1 MNFIFAGI
9 NIEHAPVEVLE
20 GVTVPSH
27 DLEKYL
33 QRLATHAGGGV
44 ILSTCNRM
52 EIYSVTE
59 DVAIGINQLKE
70 YIETTSKSSRA
81 TNIDQYIYTLNG
93 DAVAEHL
100 FSVAAGLDSIALGES
115 EITGQVTKALQA
127 AGEAG
132 TIDPSLSRM
141 FHAAL
146 RTSRR
151 IRKETALGRN
161 RISISSLGVKELQNI
176 VGDLS
181 GLHVLLVG
189 AGETGRLTANALR
202 RYGADE
208 IVVSSRSFERGSVLA
223 EELGSSQ
230 VTVEK
235 IPETLVGCDMLITC
249 TASADPIITVETIRS
264 VMDERPGRPLNI
276 LDVGMPRDVDPTV
289 AEVPG
294 VTLISLSELQLKSRE
309 NWALRESAS
318 AQARELINDG
328 ISRFKERLT
337 GIDSE
342 PVVRSLGARTERMRR
357 EEVEQTLARMG
368 GLTDQQAQLLEKM
381 SRSLVRRILADPI
394 NFLRSE
400 ETQAAESVQKVF
412 ALLKQD
418 EDKTD

>member
-1 MNFIFAGI
+1 M
-9 NIEHAPVEVLE
+9 EVLE

-27 DLEKYL
+27 ELEQYL

-70 YIETTSKSSRA
+70 YIETTLKSSRA

-93 DAVAEHL
+93 NAVAEHL

-115 EITGQVTKALQA
+115 EIIGQVTKALQA

-151 IRKETALGRN
+151 IRKETDLGRN

-230 VTVEK
+230 VTFEK

-289 AEVPG
+289 AEVSG

-309 NWALRESAS
+309 NWTLRESAS

-381 SRSLVRRILADPI
+381 TRSLVRRILADPI

-400 ETQAAESVQKVF
+400 EAQAAESVQKVF
-412 ALLKQD
+412 ALLEQD

>member
-1 MNFIFAGI
+1 M
-9 NIEHAPVEVLE
+9 EVLE

-70 YIETTSKSSRA
+70 YIETTLKSSRA

-93 DAVAEHL
+93 NAVAEHL

-115 EITGQVTKALQA
+115 EIIGQVTKALQA

-151 IRKETALGRN
+151 IRKETGLGRN

-230 VTVEK
+230 VTFEK
-235 IPETLVGCDMLITC
+235 VPETLAGCDMLVTC

-289 AEVPG
+289 AEVSG

-309 NWALRESAS
+309 NWTLRESAS

-381 SRSLVRRILADPI
+381 TRSLVRRILADPI

-400 ETQAAESVQKVF
+400 EAQAAESVQKVF
-412 ALLKQD
+412 ALLEQD

>member
-1 MNFIFAGI
+1 M
-9 NIEHAPVEVLE
+9 EVLE

-59 DVAIGINQLKE
+59 DIAIGINQLKE

-115 EITGQVTKALQA
+115 EIIGQVTKALQA

-151 IRKETALGRN
+151 IRKETDLGRN

-230 VTVEK
+230 VAFEK

-289 AEVPG
+289 AEVSG

-309 NWALRESAS
+309 NWILRESAS

-357 EEVEQTLARMG
+357 EEVDQTLARMG
-368 GLTDQQAQLLEKM
+368 GLTDQQALLLEKM
-381 SRSLVRRILADPI
+381 TRSLVRRILADPI

-400 ETQAAESVQKVF
+400 EAQAAESVQKVF
-412 ALLKQD
+412 ALLEQD

>member
-1 MNFIFAGI
+1 M
-9 NIEHAPVEVLE
+9 EVLE

-70 YIETTSKSSRA
+70 YIETTLKSSRA

-115 EITGQVTKALQA
+115 EIIGQVTKALQA

-151 IRKETALGRN
+151 IRKETDLGRN

-230 VTVEK
+230 VTFEK

-309 NWALRESAS
+309 NWTLRESAS

-381 SRSLVRRILADPI
+381 TRSLVRRILADPI

-400 ETQAAESVQKVF
+400 EAQAAESVQKVF
-412 ALLKQD
+412 ALLEQD

>member
-70 YIETTSKSSRA
+70 YIETTLKSSRA

-230 VTVEK
+230 VTFEK
-235 IPETLVGCDMLITC
+235 VPETLAGCDMLITC

-264 VMDERPGRPLNI
+264 VMDDRPGRPLNI

-309 NWALRESAS
+309 NWTLRESAS

-400 ETQAAESVQKVF
+400 EAQAAESVQKVF
-412 ALLKQD
+412 ALLEQD

>member
-1 MNFIFAGI
+1 M
-9 NIEHAPVEVLE
+9 EVLE

-132 TIDPSLSRM
+132 TIDPFLSRM

-230 VTVEK
+230 VTFEK
-235 IPETLVGCDMLITC
+235 VPETLVGCDMLITC

-342 PVVRSLGARTERMRR
+342 PVVRSLGARIERMRR

-412 ALLKQD
+412 ALLEQD

>member
-1 MNFIFAGI
+1 M
-9 NIEHAPVEVLE
+9 EVLE

-70 YIETTSKSSRA
+70 YIETTLKSSRA

-93 DAVAEHL
+93 NAVAEHL

-115 EITGQVTKALQA
+115 EIIGQVTKALQA

-151 IRKETALGRN
+151 IRKETDLGRN

-223 EELGSSQ
+223 EELDSSQ
-230 VTVEK
+230 VTFEK

-289 AEVPG
+289 AEVSG

-309 NWALRESAS
+309 NWTLRESAS

-381 SRSLVRRILADPI
+381 TRSLVRRILADPI

-400 ETQAAESVQKVF
+400 EAQAAESVQKVF
-412 ALLKQD
+412 ALLEQD

>member
-1 MNFIFAGI
+1 M
-9 NIEHAPVEVLE
+9 EVLE
-20 GVTVPSH
+20 GVTVHSH

-70 YIETTSKSSRA
+70 YIETTSKSSRT

-115 EITGQVTKALQA
+115 EIIGQVTKALQA

-132 TIDPSLSRM
+132 TIDPFLSRM

-151 IRKETALGRN
+151 IRKETAVGRN

-181 GLHVLLVG
+181 GLRVLLVG

-223 EELGSSQ
+223 KELGSSQ
-230 VTVEK
+230 VTFEK
-235 IPETLVGCDMLITC
+235 VPETLVGCDMLITC

-264 VMDERPGRPLNI
+264 VMDERPGQPLNI

-294 VTLISLSELQLKSRE
+294 VTLISLSELQLKSKE
-309 NWALRESAS
+309 NWALRESAA

-342 PVVRSLGARTERMRR
+342 PVLRSLGARTERMRR

-368 GLTDQQAQLLEKM
+368 ELTDQQAQLLEKM
-381 SRSLVRRILADPI
+381 TRSLVRRILADPI

-400 ETQAAESVQKVF
+400 EAQAAESVQKVF
-412 ALLKQD
+412 ALLEQD

>member
-115 EITGQVTKALQA
+115 EIIGQVTKALQA

-151 IRKETALGRN
+151 IRKETDLGRN

-230 VTVEK
+230 VTFEK

-289 AEVPG
+289 AEVSG

-309 NWALRESAS
+309 NWTLRESAS

-381 SRSLVRRILADPI
+381 TRSLVRRILADPI

-400 ETQAAESVQKVF
+400 EAQAAESVQKVF
-412 ALLKQD
+412 ALLEQD

>member
-70 YIETTSKSSRA
+70 YIETTSKNSRVI
-81 TNIDQYIYTLNG
+81 NIDRYIYTLNG

-230 VTVEK
+230 VTFEK

-289 AEVPG
+289 AEVSG

-381 SRSLVRRILADPI
+381 TRSLVRRILADPI

-400 ETQAAESVQKVF
+400 EAQAAESVQKVF
-412 ALLKQD
+412 ALLEQH

>member
-1 MNFIFAGI
+1 M
-9 NIEHAPVEVLE
+9 EVLE

-27 DLEKYL
+27 DLEQYL

-70 YIETTSKSSRA
+70 YIETTLKSSRA

-93 DAVAEHL
+93 NAVAEHL

-115 EITGQVTKALQA
+115 EIIGQVTKALQA

-151 IRKETALGRN
+151 IRKETDLGRN

-230 VTVEK
+230 VTFEK

-289 AEVPG
+289 AEVSG

-309 NWALRESAS
+309 NWTLRESAS
-318 AQARELINDG
+318 AQAREIINDG

-381 SRSLVRRILADPI
+381 TRSLVRRILADPI

-400 ETQAAESVQKVF
+400 EAQAAESVQKVF
-412 ALLKQD
+412 ALLEQD

>member
-1 MNFIFAGI
+1 M
-9 NIEHAPVEVLE
+9 EVLE

-27 DLEKYL
+27 DLEQYL

-70 YIETTSKSSRA
+70 YIETTLKSSRA

-93 DAVAEHL
+93 NAVAEHL

-115 EITGQVTKALQA
+115 EIIGQVTKALQA

-230 VTVEK
+230 VTFEK

-289 AEVPG
+289 AEVSG

-309 NWALRESAS
+309 NWTLRESAS

-381 SRSLVRRILADPI
+381 TRSLVRRILADPI

-400 ETQAAESVQKVF
+400 EAQAAESVQKVF
-412 ALLKQD
+412 ALLEQD

>member
-70 YIETTSKSSRA
+70 YIETTLKSSRA

-100 FSVAAGLDSIALGES
+100 FSVAAGLDSMALGES
-115 EITGQVTKALQA
+115 EIIGQVTKALQA

-151 IRKETALGRN
+151 IRKETDLGRN

-230 VTVEK
+230 VTFEK

-249 TASADPIITVETIRS
+249 TASVDPIITVETIRS
-264 VMDERPGRPLNI
+264 VMDERPRRPLNI

-309 NWALRESAS
+309 NLALRESAS

-381 SRSLVRRILADPI
+381 TRSLVRRILADPI

-400 ETQAAESVQKVF
+400 EAQAAESVQKVF
-412 ALLKQD
+412 ALLEQD

>member
-27 DLEKYL
+27 DLEQYL

-70 YIETTSKSSRA
+70 YIETTLKSSRA

-93 DAVAEHL
+93 NAVAEHL

-115 EITGQVTKALQA
+115 EIIGQVTKALQA

-230 VTVEK
+230 VTFEK

-249 TASADPIITVETIRS
+249 TASADPVITVETIRS

-357 EEVEQTLARMG
+357 EEVDQTLARMG

-381 SRSLVRRILADPI
+381 TRSLVRRILADPI

-400 ETQAAESVQKVF
+400 EAQAAESVQKVF
-412 ALLKQD
+412 ALLEQD

>member
-1 MNFIFAGI
+1 M
-9 NIEHAPVEVLE
+9 EVLE

-70 YIETTSKSSRA
+70 YIETTSKSSRV

-223 EELGSSQ
+223 EELGSFQ
-230 VTVEK
+230 VTFEK
-235 IPETLVGCDMLITC
+235 VPETLVGCDMLITC
-249 TASADPIITVETIRS
+249 T
-264 VMDERPGRPLNI
+264 
-276 LDVGMPRDVDPTV
+276 
-289 AEVPG
+289 
-294 VTLISLSELQLKSRE
+294 
-309 NWALRESAS
+309 
-318 AQARELINDG
+318 
-328 ISRFKERLT
+328 
-337 GIDSE
+337 
-342 PVVRSLGARTERMRR
+342 
-357 EEVEQTLARMG
+357 
-368 GLTDQQAQLLEKM
+368 
-381 SRSLVRRILADPI
+381 
-394 NFLRSE
+394 
-400 ETQAAESVQKVF
+400 
-412 ALLKQD
+412 
-418 EDKTD
+418 

>member
-1 MNFIFAGI
+1 M
-9 NIEHAPVEVLE
+9 EVLE

-27 DLEKYL
+27 DLEQYL

-70 YIETTSKSSRA
+70 YIETTLKNSRA

-115 EITGQVTKALQA
+115 EIIGQVTKALRA

-189 AGETGRLTANALR
+189 AGKTGRLTANALR

-230 VTVEK
+230 VTFEK

-249 TASADPIITVETIRS
+249 TASADPVITVETIRS

-294 VTLISLSELQLKSRE
+294 VTPISLSELQLKSRE
-309 NWALRESAS
+309 NWTLRESAS

-381 SRSLVRRILADPI
+381 TRSLVRRILADPI

-412 ALLKQD
+412 ALLEQY

>member
-1 MNFIFAGI
+1 M
-9 NIEHAPVEVLE
+9 EVLE

-70 YIETTSKSSRA
+70 YIETTSKSSRT

-115 EITGQVTKALQA
+115 EIIGQVTKALQA

-132 TIDPSLSRM
+132 TIDPFLSRM

-151 IRKETALGRN
+151 IRKETAVGRN

-181 GLHVLLVG
+181 GLRVLLVG

-223 EELGSSQ
+223 KELGSSQ
-230 VTVEK
+230 VTFEK
-235 IPETLVGCDMLITC
+235 VPETLVGCDMLITC

-264 VMDERPGRPLNI
+264 VMDERPGQPLNI

-294 VTLISLSELQLKSRE
+294 VTLISLSELQLKSKE
-309 NWALRESAS
+309 NWALRESAA

-342 PVVRSLGARTERMRR
+342 PVLRSLGARTERMRR
-357 EEVEQTLARMG
+357 EEFEQTLARMG

-381 SRSLVRRILADPI
+381 TRSLVRRILADPI

-400 ETQAAESVQKVF
+400 EAQAAESVQKVF
-412 ALLKQD
+412 ALFEQD

>member
-1 MNFIFAGI
+1 M
-9 NIEHAPVEVLE
+9 EVLE

-115 EITGQVTKALQA
+115 EIIGQVTKALQA

-230 VTVEK
+230 VTFEK
-235 IPETLVGCDMLITC
+235 VPETLAGCDMLVTC

-289 AEVPG
+289 AEVSG

-309 NWALRESAS
+309 NWTLRESAS

-328 ISRFKERLT
+328 ISRFKERLS

-357 EEVEQTLARMG
+357 EEVDQTLARMG
-368 GLTDQQAQLLEKM
+368 GLTDQQALLLEKM
-381 SRSLVRRILADPI
+381 TRSLVRRILADPI

-400 ETQAAESVQKVF
+400 EAQAAESVQKVF
-412 ALLKQD
+412 ALLEQD

>member
-1 MNFIFAGI
+1 
-9 NIEHAPVEVLE
+9 
-20 GVTVPSH
+20 
-27 DLEKYL
+27 
-33 QRLATHAGGGV
+33 
-44 ILSTCNRM
+44 
-52 EIYSVTE
+52 
-59 DVAIGINQLKE
+59 
-70 YIETTSKSSRA
+70 
-81 TNIDQYIYTLNG
+81 
-93 DAVAEHL
+93 
-100 FSVAAGLDSIALGES
+100 LDSIALGES

-181 GLHVLLVG
+181 GLHILLVG

-223 EELGSSQ
+223 EELGSFQ
-230 VTVEK
+230 VTFEK
-235 IPETLVGCDMLITC
+235 VPETLVGCDMLITC

-328 ISRFKERLT
+328 ISRFKERLI

-381 SRSLVRRILADPI
+381 TRSLVRRILADPI

-400 ETQAAESVQKVF
+400 ETQAAESVQKIF
-412 ALLKQD
+412 ALLEQD

>member
-70 YIETTSKSSRA
+70 YIETTSKSSGA

-115 EITGQVTKALQA
+115 EIIGQVTKALQA

-223 EELGSSQ
+223 EELGSFQ
-230 VTVEK
+230 VTFEK
-235 IPETLVGCDMLITC
+235 VPETLVGCDMLITC

-309 NWALRESAS
+309 NWTLRESAS

-381 SRSLVRRILADPI
+381 TRSLVRRILADPI

-412 ALLKQD
+412 ALLEQD

>member
-1 MNFIFAGI
+1 M
-9 NIEHAPVEVLE
+9 EVLE

-70 YIETTSKSSRA
+70 YIETTLKSSRA

-93 DAVAEHL
+93 NAVAEHL

-230 VTVEK
+230 VTFEK

-264 VMDERPGRPLNI
+264 VMDERPERPLNI

-289 AEVPG
+289 AEVSG

-309 NWALRESAS
+309 NWTLRESAS

-381 SRSLVRRILADPI
+381 TRSLVRRILADPI

-400 ETQAAESVQKVF
+400 EAQAAESVQKVF
-412 ALLKQD
+412 ALLEQD

>member
-20 GVTVPSH
+20 GVTVHSH

-70 YIETTSKSSRA
+70 YIETTSKSSRT

-115 EITGQVTKALQA
+115 EIIGQVTKALQA

-132 TIDPSLSRM
+132 TIDPFLSRM

-151 IRKETALGRN
+151 IRKETAVGRN

-181 GLHVLLVG
+181 GLRVLLVG

-223 EELGSSQ
+223 KELGSSQ
-230 VTVEK
+230 VTFEK
-235 IPETLVGCDMLITC
+235 VPETLVGCDMLITC

-264 VMDERPGRPLNI
+264 VMDERPGQPLNI

-294 VTLISLSELQLKSRE
+294 VTLISLSELQLKSKE
-309 NWALRESAS
+309 NWALRESAA

-342 PVVRSLGARTERMRR
+342 PVLRSLGARTERMRR

-368 GLTDQQAQLLEKM
+368 ELTDQQAQLLEKM
-381 SRSLVRRILADPI
+381 TRSLVRRILADPI

-400 ETQAAESVQKVF
+400 EAQAAESVQKVF
-412 ALLKQD
+412 ALLEQD

>member
-1 MNFIFAGI
+1 M
-9 NIEHAPVEVLE
+9 EVLE

-70 YIETTSKSSRA
+70 YIETTLKSSRA

-115 EITGQVTKALQA
+115 EIIGQVTKALQA

-230 VTVEK
+230 VTFEK

-289 AEVPG
+289 AEVSG

-309 NWALRESAS
+309 NWTLRESAS

-381 SRSLVRRILADPI
+381 TRSLVRRILADPI

-412 ALLKQD
+412 ALLEQD

>member
-1 MNFIFAGI
+1 M
-9 NIEHAPVEVLE
+9 EVLE

-230 VTVEK
+230 VTFEK

-381 SRSLVRRILADPI
+381 TRSLVRRILADPI

-400 ETQAAESVQKVF
+400 EAQAAESVQKVF
-412 ALLKQD
+412 ALLEQH

>member
-1 MNFIFAGI
+1 M
-9 NIEHAPVEVLE
+9 EVLE

-27 DLEKYL
+27 DLEQYL

-70 YIETTSKSSRA
+70 YIETTLKSSRA

-93 DAVAEHL
+93 NAVAEHL

-115 EITGQVTKALQA
+115 EIIGQVTKALQA

-151 IRKETALGRN
+151 IRKETDLGRN

-230 VTVEK
+230 VTFEK

-289 AEVPG
+289 AEVSG

-381 SRSLVRRILADPI
+381 TRSLVRRILADPI

-412 ALLKQD
+412 ALLEQD
-418 EDKTD
+418 EDKAD

>member
-1 MNFIFAGI
+1 M
-9 NIEHAPVEVLE
+9 EVLE

-27 DLEKYL
+27 DLEQYL

-70 YIETTSKSSRA
+70 YIETTLKSSRA

-93 DAVAEHL
+93 NAVAEHL

-115 EITGQVTKALQA
+115 EIIGQVTKALQA

-151 IRKETALGRN
+151 IRKETDLGRN

-230 VTVEK
+230 VTFEK

-289 AEVPG
+289 AEVSG

-309 NWALRESAS
+309 NWTLRESAS

-381 SRSLVRRILADPI
+381 TRSLVRRILADPI

-400 ETQAAESVQKVF
+400 EAQAAESVQKVF
-412 ALLKQD
+412 ALLEQD

>member
-1 MNFIFAGI
+1 M
-9 NIEHAPVEVLE
+9 EVLE

-27 DLEKYL
+27 DLEKHL

-70 YIETTSKSSRA
+70 YIETTSKSSRV
-81 TNIDQYIYTLNG
+81 TNIDQYIYTLSG

-115 EITGQVTKALQA
+115 EIIGQVTKALQA

-151 IRKETALGRN
+151 IRKETGLGRN

-176 VGDLS
+176 VGNLS

-230 VTVEK
+230 VTFEK
-235 IPETLVGCDMLITC
+235 VPETLVGCDMLITC
-249 TASADPIITVETIRS
+249 TASADPIITAETIRS
-264 VMDERPGRPLNI
+264 AMDVRPGRPLNI

-294 VTLISLSELQLKSRE
+294 VTLISLSELQSKSRE
-309 NWALRESAS
+309 NWTLRESAA

-328 ISRFKERLT
+328 VSRFKERLT

-342 PVVRSLGARTERMRR
+342 PVVRSLGARIERMRR
-357 EEVEQTLARMG
+357 EEVEQTLARMD
-368 GLTDQQAQLLEKM
+368 GLTDRQAQLVEKM
-381 SRSLVRRILADPI
+381 TRSLVRRILADPI
-394 NFLRSE
+394 SFLRSE
-400 ETQAAESVQKVF
+400 EAQAAESVQKVF
-412 ALLKQD
+412 ALLEQD
-418 EDKTD
+418 EDKTH

>member
-1 MNFIFAGI
+1 M
-9 NIEHAPVEVLE
+9 EVLE

-27 DLEKYL
+27 ELEQYL

-70 YIETTSKSSRA
+70 YIETTLKSSRA

-93 DAVAEHL
+93 NAVAEHL

-115 EITGQVTKALQA
+115 EIIGQVTKALQA

-151 IRKETALGRN
+151 IRKETGLGRN

-230 VTVEK
+230 VTFEK
-235 IPETLVGCDMLITC
+235 VPETLVGCDMLITC

-289 AEVPG
+289 AEVSG
-294 VTLISLSELQLKSRE
+294 VTLISLSDLQLKSRE
-309 NWALRESAS
+309 NWTLRESAS

-381 SRSLVRRILADPI
+381 TRSLVRRILADPI

-400 ETQAAESVQKVF
+400 EAQAAESVQKVF
-412 ALLKQD
+412 ALLEQN

>member
-1 MNFIFAGI
+1 
-9 NIEHAPVEVLE
+9 
-20 GVTVPSH
+20 
-27 DLEKYL
+27 
-33 QRLATHAGGGV
+33 
-44 ILSTCNRM
+44 M

-70 YIETTSKSSRA
+70 YIENTSKSSRA

-115 EITGQVTKALQA
+115 EIIGQVTKALQA

-151 IRKETALGRN
+151 IRKETGLGRN

-230 VTVEK
+230 VTFEK

-289 AEVPG
+289 AEVSG

-309 NWALRESAS
+309 NWTLRESAS

-342 PVVRSLGARTERMRR
+342 PMVRSLGARTERMRR

-381 SRSLVRRILADPI
+381 TRSLVRRILADPI

-400 ETQAAESVQKVF
+400 EAQAAESVQKVF
-412 ALLKQD
+412 ALLEQN

>member
-1 MNFIFAGI
+1 LNFIFAGI
-9 NIEHAPVEVLE
+9 NIEHAPLEVLE

-70 YIETTSKSSRA
+70 YIETTSKNSRVI
-81 TNIDQYIYTLNG
+81 NIDRYIYTLNG

-115 EITGQVTKALQA
+115 EIIGQVTKALQA

-381 SRSLVRRILADPI
+381 TRSLVRRILADPI

-400 ETQAAESVQKVF
+400 EAQAAESVQKVF
-412 ALLKQD
+412 ALLEQH

>member
-1 MNFIFAGI
+1 M
-9 NIEHAPVEVLE
+9 EVLE

-70 YIETTSKSSRA
+70 YIETTLKSSRA

-93 DAVAEHL
+93 NAVAEHL

-115 EITGQVTKALQA
+115 EIIGQVTKALQA

-230 VTVEK
+230 VTFEK

-309 NWALRESAS
+309 NWTLRESAS

-381 SRSLVRRILADPI
+381 TRSLVRRILADPI

-412 ALLKQD
+412 ALLEQD

>member
-1 MNFIFAGI
+1 M
-9 NIEHAPVEVLE
+9 EVLE

-27 DLEKYL
+27 ELEQYL

-70 YIETTSKSSRA
+70 YIETTSKSSRV
-81 TNIDQYIYTLNG
+81 TNIDQDIYTLSG

-115 EITGQVTKALQA
+115 EIIGQVTKALQA

-151 IRKETALGRN
+151 IRKETGLGRN

-176 VGDLS
+176 VGNLR

-230 VTVEK
+230 VTFEK

-276 LDVGMPRDVDPTV
+276 LDVGMPRDVGPTV
-289 AEVPG
+289 AEVSG

-309 NWALRESAS
+309 NWTLRESAS

-381 SRSLVRRILADPI
+381 TRSLVRRILADPI

-400 ETQAAESVQKVF
+400 EAQAAESVQKVF
-412 ALLKQD
+412 ALLEQN
-418 EDKTD
+418 EDTTD

>member
-1 MNFIFAGI
+1 M
-9 NIEHAPVEVLE
+9 EVLE

-27 DLEKYL
+27 ELEQYL

-70 YIETTSKSSRA
+70 YIETTLKSSRA

-115 EITGQVTKALQA
+115 EIIGQVTKALQA

-151 IRKETALGRN
+151 IRKETGLGRN

-230 VTVEK
+230 VTFEK

-289 AEVPG
+289 AEVSG

-309 NWALRESAS
+309 NWTLRESAS

-381 SRSLVRRILADPI
+381 TRSLVRRILADPI

-400 ETQAAESVQKVF
+400 EAQAAESVQKVF
-412 ALLKQD
+412 ALLEQD

>member
-9 NIEHAPVEVLE
+9 NIERAPVEVLE
-20 GVTVPSH
+20 RVTVPSH

-70 YIETTSKSSRA
+70 YIETTSKSSRV

-115 EITGQVTKALQA
+115 EIIGQVTKALQA

-230 VTVEK
+230 VTFEK
-235 IPETLVGCDMLITC
+235 VPETLAGCDMLVTC

-294 VTLISLSELQLKSRE
+294 VTLISLSELQLTSRE
-309 NWALRESAS
+309 NWTLRESAS

-381 SRSLVRRILADPI
+381 TRSLVRRILADPI

-412 ALLKQD
+412 ALLEQD

>member
-70 YIETTSKSSRA
+70 YIETTSKSSGA

-230 VTVEK
+230 VTFEK

-309 NWALRESAS
+309 NWTLRESAS

-337 GIDSE
+337 GVDSE

-381 SRSLVRRILADPI
+381 TRSLVRRILADPI

-400 ETQAAESVQKVF
+400 EAQAAESVQKVF
-412 ALLKQD
+412 ALLEQD